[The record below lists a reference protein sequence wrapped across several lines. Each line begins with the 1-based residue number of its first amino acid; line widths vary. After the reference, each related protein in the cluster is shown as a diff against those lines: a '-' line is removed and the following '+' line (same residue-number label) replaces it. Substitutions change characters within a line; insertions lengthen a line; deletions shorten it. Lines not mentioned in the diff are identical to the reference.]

1 MPTWKKVLTED
12 SPAPN
17 LGNSD
22 LVMTD
27 TGENSQSRTF
37 TLSSASFSSSLKFIG
52 TVNGSA
58 TTLLRIEADN
68 DASDEDQSYVYASAL
83 RIGNFSLSG
92 SAGSSS
98 GYKLPQHSNTGLG
111 KIIVTTG
118 SWSSVKGSTSFR
130 SFDEWMNPDYTGKGF
145 TSEQSF
151 VPTGAEPRLD
161 KVIVWDNSDSAYKSC
176 AISDLDSAMGRN
188 YVFSYGRSAQGAT
201 SGTLAMRT
209 ANGVEGTGYV
219 TLHDSRIFGVSYA
232 GVFSGLSAEETVSAG
247 VRIDINGSD
256 SGFDADQ
263 LVNVSNGTHSGKT
276 GISSPISVSAGDR
289 IDCKVD
295 FSGESGGTVDEQSV
309 VIYLDTHNTF
319 EDILTVP

>member
-1 MPTWKKVLTED
+1 MPTWKKILTED

-22 LVMTD
+22 LVMTGSGS
-27 TGENSQSRTF
+27 TNLRTF
-37 TLSSASFSSSLKFIG
+37 DIASGATSGALVFRGTYGDGSLKTF
-52 TVNGSA
+52 
-58 TTLLRIEADN
+58 LRIETDN
-68 DASDEDQSYVYASAL
+68 DQALTDQNYVYASTL
-83 RIGNFSLSG
+83 RVGNFSINGTAAQPGYNLPLHDA
-92 SAGSSS
+92 SAGA
-98 GYKLPQHSNTGLG
+98 G
-111 KIIVTTG
+111 KIIATTG
-118 SWSSVKGSTSFR
+118 SWTSSEGQTDFV
-130 SFDEWMNPDYTGKGF
+130 SFDQWMNPDYTGKGF
-145 TSEQSF
+145 TSEQPFS
-151 VPTGAEPRLD
+151 PTGAEPRLD
-161 KVIVWDNSDSAYKSC
+161 KVIVWDNSDSAYKAC
-176 AISDLDSAMGRN
+176 AIRDLDSAIGRN

-219 TLHDSRIFGVSYA
+219 TLHDSRIVGVSYA
-232 GVFSGLSAEETVSAG
+232 GVFSGLSAGDTVSAG

-256 SGFDADQ
+256 SGFDVDQ

-276 GISSPISVSAGDR
+276 GISSPISVNAGDR

-319 EDILTVP
+319 SEILTVP